1 MCIDRFSYSE
11 QSRTIHHMPVRMG
24 KLAFTLCVFLL
35 AGCAGS
41 GKIAAALPTNTPQ
54 LNPGTTASPT
64 PTPTQVIGAIEA
76 SAPSP
81 TSPAESGVIWEGT
94 INSQTQ
100 RQYMANG
107 ALVNTCQTSWS
118 TIIDYLVDG
127 SGDIH
132 GFGEANLASPA
143 SCSPHPLSGNTENFV
158 LKVSGRVDNSHI
170 FLNLS
175 SDSYSPQPSAEL
187 GGYNLLFAQEICPP
201 ADRELQIPWDGSDAI
216 VAQQS
221 YQLTMS
227 GCAGSSADTMT
238 SDNQITLHK
247 VGDCANQ
254 QGLSAPELGFL
265 CSGTGS

>member
-11 QSRTIHHMPVRMG
+11 QSRTIHLVTVQTVE
-24 KLAFTLCVFLL
+24 LAFTLCICLL
-35 AGCAGS
+35 AGCAGN
-41 GKIAAALPTNTPQ
+41 GKIAAAVPTGTPQ
-54 LNPGTTASPT
+54 PNPGTTASPT

-118 TIIDYLVDG
+118 TIIDFLVDG

-132 GFGEANLASPA
+132 GIGEANLASPA